1 MSESKRLSLRSGDD
15 DLLHSAE
22 SSEEST
28 LTSATRDLNSG
39 STDRSC
45 APCSKGKASNCDLLK
60 LSGTQSCTTTATEK
74 IYCWNLIVENCSN
87 AALNNVQLAL
97 DIRSFQTDQP
107 FQIGPGVFGPAL
119 PPTATYLIAADPD
132 VTGTA
137 NTGYGGTGTFYTA
150 SKLPKGASDFTV
162 CATFALPS
170 PTLAFTQVL
179 PSPFSVKPQSS
190 NFATCSDD
198 TPTTETVF
206 VSPSECQMC
215 PVCPAIV
222 EWDQMVTNEPPN
234 PCVDCSVDGRLRFAL
249 ETTTGCITHICID
262 GVWTCIGATPTC
274 QTVVLYDFA
283 TSAQGWQY
291 IDNVPNVGVSWSG
304 NVNDWSGNPNAG
316 INIPVPPG
324 TPAPTNWLQGYD
336 RAVGPTNTFIT
347 FAPAVDWS
355 TYLGRNLVWDWY
367 DMSND
372 GTAVSRA
379 GTTNVVLTSSD
390 ATALT
395 APFTPNFT
403 TLDAGQWQTVTV
415 PLTGAQFSV
424 TDAALNAVLADLVR
438 VEITIETITGR
449 ILNVDGVTPAT
460 AEVMGVSRVRIECA

>member
-1 MSESKRLSLRSGDD
+1 MSRLSKDD
-15 DLLHSAE
+15 DLLDSAE
-22 SSEEST
+22 TSEEST
-28 LTSATRDLNSG
+28 ALALPSSRQPKEAARE
-39 STDRSC
+39 RSC
-45 APCSKGKASNCDLLK
+45 APCSKGKAANCDLLK
-60 LSGTQSCTTTATEK
+60 LSGTQACTTTATEK

-87 AALNNVQLAL
+87 AALLNVLLTL

-119 PPTATYLIAADPD
+119 PPTATYTIVADAD

-137 NTGYGGTGTFYTA
+137 NIAYAGTGTFYTA
-150 SKLPKGASDFTV
+150 TKLPKGASNFTV
-162 CATFALPS
+162 CATFALPE
-170 PTLAFTQVL
+170 PVLAFTQVL
-179 PSPFSVKPQSS
+179 PSPFSVKPRSS
-190 NFATCSDD
+190 NFASCSDD
-198 TPTTETVF
+198 APTTETVF
-206 VSPSECQMC
+206 ISPSECQMC

-222 EWDQMVTNEPPN
+222 EWNQTVTNEPPN

-262 GVWTCIGATPTC
+262 GLWTCIGATQTC

-291 IDNVPNVGVSWSG
+291 IDNVPNTGVSWRG

-316 INIPVPPG
+316 INILNPPPG
-324 TPAPTNWLQGYD
+324 SPTNWLQGYD
-336 RAVGPTNTFIT
+336 RAVGPTNAFIT
-347 FAPAVDWS
+347 FAPAANWS
-355 TYLGRNLVWDWY
+355 LYLGRNLVWDWY

-379 GTTNVVLTSSD
+379 GATSVVLTSSD

-403 TLDAGQWQTVTV
+403 TLDAGNWQTVSV

-424 TDAALNAVLADLVR
+424 TDAALSAVLADLVR

-449 ILNVDGVTPAT
+449 ILGVDGVTPAT
-460 AEVMGVSRVRIECA
+460 AEVMGVSRVRIECP